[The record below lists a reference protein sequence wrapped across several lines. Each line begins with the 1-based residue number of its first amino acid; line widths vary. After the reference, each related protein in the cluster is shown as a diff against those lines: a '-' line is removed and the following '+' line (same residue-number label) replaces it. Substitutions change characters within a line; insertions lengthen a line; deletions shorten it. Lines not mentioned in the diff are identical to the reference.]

1 MSSGI
6 YPGPLET
13 FRGHFHVPQ
22 HSQIVP
28 RDNSWVARDRSHDP
42 QDLPPPRDPPS
53 PSRSFQ
59 GCLNQPKPS
68 THNPTSFHG
77 LPFQLII
84 LVIIIILL
92 IHLFIPFIIL
102 LPLLILNFIL
112 SFYSFIYLF
121 IYISTHIFHSKW
133 IRFSFSAPKRPMSVY
148 SPF

>member
-28 RDNSWVARDRSHDP
+28 RDNSRVARDRSHDP
-42 QDLPPPRDPPS
+42 QDLPS
-53 PSRSFQ
+53 Q
-59 GCLNQPKPS
+59 GSTQSLKVLPGLSKPTETIDAQS
-68 THNPTSFHG
+68 NLISWPAISAYNSCYHHHSSYSSIYSIYYSSSSSYSQFHS
-77 LPFQLII
+77 
-84 LVIIIILL
+84 
-92 IHLFIPFIIL
+92 LFL
-102 LPLLILNFIL
+102 
-112 SFYSFIYLF
+112 FIYLF